1 VPANRPRHPLYP
13 QVAERAQYRCE
24 YCLAPE
30 EFSNKEFHVEHVVPR
45 SSRGPD
51 TLDNLALACFRC
63 NLSKATAQSVR
74 IGRTGATVPLFNPRT
89 DDWSAWFDFVI
100 SANDE
105 SARIAGKSKIARA
118 TATRLKMN
126 VPHAARARWK
136 WFLAYA
142 LESEY
147 LSN

>member
-1 VPANRPRHPLYP
+1 L
-13 QVAERAQYRCE
+13 
-24 YCLAPE
+24 
-30 EFSNKEFHVEHVVPR
+30 SNKEFHVEHVVPR
-45 SSRGPD
+45 VRSGPD
-51 TLDNLALACFRC
+51 ALDNLALACFRC
-63 NLSKATAQSVR
+63 NLSKASAQTASLR
-74 IGRTGATVPLFNPRT
+74 RTGEAVPLFNPRR
-89 DDWSAWFDFVI
+89 DDWNAWFDFVI

-105 SARIAGKSKIARA
+105 AARIAGKSKIARA

-147 LSN
+147 LSD